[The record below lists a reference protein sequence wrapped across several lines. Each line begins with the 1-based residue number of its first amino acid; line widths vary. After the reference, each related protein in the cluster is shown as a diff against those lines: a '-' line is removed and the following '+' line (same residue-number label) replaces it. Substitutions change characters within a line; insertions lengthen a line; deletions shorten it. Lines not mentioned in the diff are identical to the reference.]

1 LAQQARYAAYQRTD
15 AKKIMTEHEKTNPDV
30 SADGAHMSSFS
41 AEGAPQSPVTEPEP
55 FTELE
60 NLYAENASLK
70 DKMLRTLAEMENLR
84 RRTDKEVADAKT
96 YGVTAFAR
104 DMLVFADNLRRALDS
119 IPAEARAAAEGPMK
133 SILEGIELTERD
145 FLSRLAR
152 HGVTKLEPKG
162 QKFDPNL
169 HEALFEVP
177 DPSVPSGT
185 VAQVVESGFAIGD
198 RVLRPAKV
206 GVARG
211 GPRAGEAPQN
221 GG

>member
-1 LAQQARYAAYQRTD
+1 MTD
-15 AKKIMTEHEKTNPDV
+15 QDKTNAGGP
-30 SADGAHMSSFS
+30 GEEAHVSSFS
-41 AEGAPQSPVTEPEP
+41 ADGAPQSPVTEPEP

-60 NLYAENASLK
+60 NLYAENAGLK

-119 IPAEARAAAEGPMK
+119 IPAEVRAGADGPLK
-133 SILEGIELTERD
+133 SIVEGIELTERD

-152 HGVTKLEPKG
+152 HGVRKLEPQG
-162 QKFDPNL
+162 QKFDPNM

-177 DPSVPSGT
+177 DASVPNGT
-185 VAQVVESGFAIGD
+185 VVQVVEQGFAIGD

-211 GPRAGEAPQN
+211 GPKAAN
-221 GG
+221 DTSNAA